1 MVKGKDVV
9 LLNLRG
15 VFIISTNI
23 KGGKCNFLFEKTK
36 SIILLRSAG
45 ERLFCHLASENR
57 TKLRNGCTSSTISAS
72 PSHHI
77 VRRAAPLPLPPQ
89 HLHGGSG
96 GGVSIFSPEDPNN
109 RIFRSSEMGL

>member
-15 VFIISTNI
+15 VFIISTNL

-45 ERLFCHLASENR
+45 ERLFCHLQNK
-57 TKLRNGCTSSTISAS
+57 TQKW
-72 PSHHI
+72 
-77 VRRAAPLPLPPQ
+77 
-89 HLHGGSG
+89 LH
-96 GGVSIFSPEDPNN
+96 
-109 RIFRSSEMGL
+109 